1 MIPLT
6 IRPALIV
13 QSPRKPWAATVTV
26 SGPPGIRY
34 TPSYDIV
41 ANGRWTPI
49 ARKHWPFTVH
59 LAHQSRHTLTWLIT
73 SHQPW
78 PLAFRG
84 ISYLRLVPTTPAA
97 HHTGVAVAPAVSLFI
112 GHRAPVHG
120 QMHWSGSPFALMG
133 SISGHLDLHNT
144 GKTWWLPQP
153 RVTVNGRVVAQS
165 PLTTPLLPG
174 QTLTRSVP
182 IPLPLG
188 WDTVRIAA
196 PGVPPITT
204 HVLSLPGVSLGVG
217 LGLFVGAE
225 GVRLVSQ
232 KRPKE
237 KNKK

>member
-26 SGPPGIRY
+26 SGPPGIQY
-34 TPSYDIV
+34 TPSYDV
-41 ANGRWTPI
+41 VSHGRWTPI
-49 ARKHWPFTVH
+49 VRKHWPFMIH
-59 LAHQSRHTLTWLIT
+59 LSHRSRHALTWLIT
-73 SHQPW
+73 SRQPW
-78 PLAFRG
+78 PQAFRG

-112 GHRAPVHG
+112 GHRSPIRG
-120 QMHWSGSPFALMG
+120 QMRWSGSPFALMG
-133 SISGHLDLHNT
+133 SISGQLSLRNT
-144 GKTWWLPQP
+144 GHTWWLPQP
-153 RVTVNGRVVAQS
+153 RITVNGRPVTQS

-204 HVLSLPGVSLGVG
+204 HVLSLPGLSLGVG
-217 LGLFVGAE
+217 LGLFAGAE
-225 GVRLVSQ
+225 GVRLASQ